1 MKRVVSEMPV
11 REIEDLKA
19 QFVNSLSP
27 VRIYLFGSFA
37 DGTNTE
43 YSDLDFYIVV
53 HDTVSDNA
61 DATAQAYRAIRQI
74 KQRPVDIIVGRE
86 SRFDDRKGIPSLE
99 NEVYRKGI
107 LLYGT

>member
-1 MKRVVSEMPV
+1 MPV

-19 QFVNSLSP
+19 QLVSSLSP

-43 YSDLDFYIVV
+43 QSDFDFYIVV
-53 HDTVSDNA
+53 DDTVSDIANA
-61 DATAQAYRAIRQI
+61 TTQAYRAIRQI
-74 KQRPVDIIVGRE
+74 KRRPVDIVVSSE
-86 SRFDDRKGIPSLE
+86 SRFENRKGIPSLE